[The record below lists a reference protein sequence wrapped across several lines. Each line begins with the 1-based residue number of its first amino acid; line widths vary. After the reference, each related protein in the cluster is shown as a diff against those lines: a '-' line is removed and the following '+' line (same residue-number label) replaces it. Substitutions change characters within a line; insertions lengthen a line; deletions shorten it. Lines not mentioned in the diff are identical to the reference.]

1 MVSQPVLFEK
11 YAKMG
16 NVILENQVVT
26 KIKLRH
32 YAYIFVRRLK
42 MIE

>member
-11 YAKMG
+11 YAKME
-16 NVILENQVVT
+16 NATSENQVVT
-26 KIKLRH
+26 KVKLRH

-42 MIE
+42 MME